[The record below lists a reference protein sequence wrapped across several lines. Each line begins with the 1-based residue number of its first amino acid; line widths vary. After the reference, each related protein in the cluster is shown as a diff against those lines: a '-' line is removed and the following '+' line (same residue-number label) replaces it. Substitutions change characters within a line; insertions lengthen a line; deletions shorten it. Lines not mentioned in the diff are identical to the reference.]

1 MPQFTG
7 SAPNQVPTNG
17 RLGGMASQQPE
28 GVVLRPQASATPQNP
43 GDMVF
48 QSTETTLTVKRR
60 MADGSVK
67 SISWPWP

>member
-1 MPQFTG
+1 MAQAAG
-7 SAPNQVPTNG
+7 AAPDQLPSNSD
-17 RLGGMASQQPE
+17 LGGMAHQSPE
-28 GVVLRPQASATPQNP
+28 GVVLRPQASATPHNP

-48 QSTETTLTVKRR
+48 QSTETALTVRRR